1 MIATALGF
9 IFSPTAQWNKVAAMS
24 DEKLRIY
31 LLYPAILG
39 IIPALAWY
47 YGTTSTGW
55 TVGTDDPV
63 FLTTASAIKIAI
75 LFYLTEIFAIWTI
88 GFFIHWMAGTYN
100 AASTLVKGVTIAG
113 FTSTPFLIGG
123 IVGFFPILWLDL
135 LVALLAIT
143 QSVYLLYKGIPIVMK
158 IPAEQGFL
166 FASAMIAVGMVIL
179 ICIMCATVILWDMGF
194 APMFTD

>member
-63 FLTTASAIKIAI
+63 FLTTPSAIKIAI
-75 LFYLTEIFAIWTI
+75 LFYLTEIFSIWTI

-113 FTSTPFLIGG
+113 FKIGRAH
-123 IVGFFPILWLDL
+123 V
-135 LVALLAIT
+135 
-143 QSVYLLYKGIPIVMK
+143 
-158 IPAEQGFL
+158 
-166 FASAMIAVGMVIL
+166 
-179 ICIMCATVILWDMGF
+179 
-194 APMFTD
+194 